1 MEAGIVGLPN
11 VGKSTL
17 FNALTAAGIAS
28 ENYPFCTIEPN
39 VGVIEVP
46 DPRLQTIN
54 QFIKTEKII
63 PAVIKLVDIA
73 GIVKGASEGEGLG
86 NKFLANIR
94 DVDAIIHVVRCF
106 ENGDVI
112 HVDGSVNPIRDVETI
127 DTELILAD
135 LQTVESAREKS
146 AKKAKTGDADAKK
159 RVALLDRCFARL
171 DQGQTIR
178 GMEIE
183 SAEEQKLMRGFSLLT
198 AKPVMYLAN
207 VSDDDL
213 HGENEHVEEL
223 RKRAE
228 AENGVVVPVCA
239 AIEAELRE
247 MDDADRAEMLAD
259 LGLEE
264 PALNV
269 VARAAYKTLGYHS
282 YFTAGPKEI
291 RAWTIPQ
298 GATGPQAAGVI
309 HTDFERAFIRVEVY
323 SIEALQEFKSEK
335 AIREAGKLR
344 VEGKEY
350 IVRDGDVCH
359 FLANP

>member
-39 VGVIEVP
+39 VGVVEVP
-46 DPRLQTIN
+46 DPRLQIIDSLMPT
-54 QFIKTEKII
+54 QKII
-63 PAVIKLVDIA
+63 PAALKLVDIA

-94 DVDAIIHVVRCF
+94 DVDAIVHVVRCF
-106 ENGDVI
+106 EDGDVI
-112 HVDGSVNPIRDVETI
+112 HVDGSVDPLRDVETI

-135 LQTVESAREKS
+135 MQTVESARERS
-146 AKKAKTGDADAKK
+146 QKKARTGDADAKK
-159 RVALLDRCFARL
+159 RVALLERCFERL
-171 DQGQTIR
+171 DNALPIR
-178 GMEIE
+178 GIE
-183 SAEEQKLMRGFSLLT
+183 LNGTEEEKILRGFTFLT
-198 AKPVMYLAN
+198 AKPVLYVAN
-207 VSDDDL
+207 VSENDL
-213 HGENEHVEEL
+213 EGQNEHVQKL
-223 RKRAE
+223 RERAE
-228 AENGVVVPVCA
+228 KEGGIVVPVCA
-239 AIEAELRE
+239 AIEAELSE
-247 MDDADRAEMLAD
+247 LDDADQQEMLES
-259 LGLEE
+259 LGLTE
-264 PALNV
+264 PALAV
-269 VARAAYKTLGYHS
+269 LARGAYKTLGYQS

-291 RAWTIPQ
+291 RAWTIPI
-298 GATGPQAAGVI
+298 GATAPQAAGVI

-323 SIEALQEFKSEK
+323 RVEDLQEYKSEK

-350 IVRDGDVCH
+350 ILKDGDVCH